1 MAPCFQAGFSFG
13 TYTAAMRTRRLLLF
27 MAVPLLAIGV
37 LAAGLFYMPMGLA
50 DDDHIRAR
58 ELSQRGEILSLER
71 ISDLAKAVHPGKL
84 IDIDLERK
92 RELWI
97 YEVELL
103 DDRGRVWEMK
113 FDARNGELLKLE
125 QDD

>member
-1 MAPCFQAGFSFG
+1 MF
-13 TYTAAMRTRRLLLF
+13 LL
-27 MAVPLLAIGV
+27 AVPLLALGA
-37 LAAGLFYMPMGLA
+37 LAVGLFYMPMGFA

-58 ELSQRGEILSLER
+58 ELSQRGEILSLEK
-71 ISDLAKAVHPGKL
+71 ISELAKAVRPGKL

-92 RELWI
+92 RALWI

-103 DDRGRVWEMK
+103 DDQGRVWEMK
-113 FDARNGELLKLE
+113 LDARNGELLKLE

>member
-1 MAPCFQAGFSFG
+1 M
-13 TYTAAMRTRRLLLF
+13 TTRRLLLF
-27 MAVPLLAIGV
+27 LAIPLLVLGA
-37 LAAGLFYMPMGLA
+37 LAASVFYMPMGFA

-58 ELSQRGEILSLER
+58 ELSQRGEILSLEK
-71 ISDLAKAVHPGKL
+71 ISELAKAVRPGKL

-103 DDRGRVWEMK
+103 DDQGRVWEMK
-113 FDARNGELLKLE
+113 LDARNGELLKLE

>member
-1 MAPCFQAGFSFG
+1 MK
-13 TYTAAMRTRRLLLF
+13 TRSLMLF
-27 MAVPLLAIGV
+27 MAVPLLALGV
-37 LAAGLFYMPMGLA
+37 LAAGLFYMPMGFA

-58 ELSQRGEILSLER
+58 ELSQRGEILSLEK
-71 ISDLAKAVHPGKL
+71 ISDLAKAVRPGKL

-92 RELWI
+92 REQWI

>member
-1 MAPCFQAGFSFG
+1 M
-13 TYTAAMRTRRLLLF
+13 LF
-27 MAVPLLAIGV
+27 LALPLLAFGA
-37 LAAGLFYMPMGLA
+37 LAAGLFYMPMGFA
-50 DDDHIRAR
+50 DDDHIQAR
-58 ELSQRGEILSLER
+58 ELSQRGEILPLER
-71 ISDLAKAVHPGKL
+71 ISELAKAVRPGKL

-103 DDRGRVWEMK
+103 DDQGRVWEMK
-113 FDARNGELLKLE
+113 LDARNGELIKLE

>member
-1 MAPCFQAGFSFG
+1 MKPGSLILAGLL
-13 TYTAAMRTRRLLLF
+13 TTATIA
-27 MAVPLLAIGV
+27 AITAGV
-37 LAAGLFYMPMGLA
+37 LYMPTGFA

-58 ELSQRGEILSLER
+58 ELSQRGEILSLEK
-71 ISDLAKAVHPGKL
+71 ISERAKAMHPGKL

-92 RELWI
+92 RERWI

-103 DDRGRVWEMK
+103 DDQGRVWEMK
-113 FDARNGELLKLE
+113 LDAGNGELLKLE

>member
-1 MAPCFQAGFSFG
+1 M
-13 TYTAAMRTRRLLLF
+13 LF
-27 MAVPLLAIGV
+27 LALPLLAFGA
-37 LAAGLFYMPMGLA
+37 LAAGLFYMPMGFA

-58 ELSQRGEILSLER
+58 ELSQRGEILPLGR
-71 ISDLAKAVHPGKL
+71 ISELAKAVRPGKL

-103 DDRGRVWEMK
+103 DDQGRVWEMK
-113 FDARNGELLKLE
+113 LDARNGELLKLE

>member
-1 MAPCFQAGFSFG
+1 MKS
-13 TYTAAMRTRRLLLF
+13 RRFLLF
-27 MAVPLLAIGV
+27 LAVPLLAIGV
-37 LAAGLFYMPMGLA
+37 LAAGLFYMPMGFA

>member
-1 MAPCFQAGFSFG
+1 M
-13 TYTAAMRTRRLLLF
+13 TTRRLMLF
-27 MAVPLLAIGV
+27 LAVPLLAFGA
-37 LAAGLFYMPMGLA
+37 LAAGVFYMPMGFA

-58 ELSQRGEILSLER
+58 ELSQRGEILSLEK
-71 ISDLAKAVHPGKL
+71 ISERAKAVRPGKL

-103 DDRGRVWEMK
+103 DDQGRVWEMK
-113 FDARNGELLKLE
+113 LDARNGELLKLE

>member
-1 MAPCFQAGFSFG
+1 MKS
-13 TYTAAMRTRRLLLF
+13 RRLMLF
-27 MAVPLLAIGV
+27 LALPLLAFGA
-37 LAAGLFYMPMGLA
+37 LAAGLFYMPMGFA

-58 ELSQRGEILSLER
+58 ELSQRGEILPLER
-71 ISDLAKAVHPGKL
+71 ISELAKAVRPGKL

-97 YEVELL
+97 YELELL
-103 DDRGRVWEMK
+103 DDQGRVWEMK
-113 FDARNGELLKLE
+113 LDARNGELLKLE

>member
-1 MAPCFQAGFSFG
+1 M
-13 TYTAAMRTRRLLLF
+13 TTRRLLLF
-27 MAVPLLAIGV
+27 LAVPLLALGA
-37 LAAGLFYMPMGLA
+37 LAAGVFYMPMGFA

-58 ELSQRGEILSLER
+58 ELSQRGEILSLEK
-71 ISDLAKAVHPGKL
+71 ISELAKAVRPGKL

-103 DDRGRVWEMK
+103 DDQGRVWEMK
-113 FDARNGELLKLE
+113 LDARNGELLKLE